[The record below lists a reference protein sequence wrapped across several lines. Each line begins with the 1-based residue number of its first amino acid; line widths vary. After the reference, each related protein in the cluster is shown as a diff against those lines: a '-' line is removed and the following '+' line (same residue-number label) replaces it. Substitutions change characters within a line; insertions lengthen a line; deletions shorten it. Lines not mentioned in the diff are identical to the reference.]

1 MNEEPLQSE
10 VLPEGRWL
18 PLNSRRVTTAYLQLV
33 AQSLG
38 LPTGMS
44 AEELR
49 QQVEG
54 RLLTM
59 EHEPRNVQVIVQERS
74 RVELR
79 LLLVDKAGVFVES
92 EPVIRDGDRQQES
105 AVKECEELQEQMRQQ
120 SEEQA
125 AQVEDS
131 YRQLESVSKTLRME
145 EELGRTAGTAA
156 GHRETEQQQRRSRD
170 WRANGRRQA
179 IVINLFMCKQN
190 SAPRRAR

>member
-54 RLLTM
+54 KLLTM
-59 EHEPRNVQVIVQERS
+59 EHEPHNVQVVVQERS
-74 RVELR
+74 RVELH
-79 LLLVDKAGVFVES
+79 LLLVDEAGVFVES
-92 EPVIRDGDRQQES
+92 EPVIQDGDPQQES
-105 AVKECEELQEQMRQQ
+105 AVKEMR
-120 SEEQA
+120 E
-125 AQVEDS
+125 
-131 YRQLESVSKTLRME
+131 
-145 EELGRTAGTAA
+145 TAGTDAAAEQGAGGTIGGQLQAVGEPEQGAADGERAGVTAGAGA
-156 GHRETEQQQRRSRD
+156 GHRETESSGGGVATGERTGDDRRS
-170 WRANGRRQA
+170 
-179 IVINLFMCKQN
+179 
-190 SAPRRAR
+190 